1 MVEIKKLYPGMRV
14 KIVDQ
19 WNENTRENSNGRMD
33 KYLGQIVT
41 IKEVGFSYA
50 LIEEDDRG
58 NGLHWHFNKWCFDH
72 IVYEELP
79 EIEPA
84 DDEAVQLL
92 LFS

>member
-1 MVEIKKLYPGMRV
+1 MVEIGKLSPGMRV
-14 KIVDQ
+14 KVVDQ
-19 WNENTRENSNGRMD
+19 WNENTQENYEGHMD

-41 IKEVGFSYA
+41 IKEVGFARAY
-50 LIEEDDRG
+50 IEEDDRG
-58 NGLHWHFNKWCFDH
+58 NGRRWCFNKWCFDY

>member
-1 MVEIKKLYPGMRV
+1 MVEIGKLSPGMRV
-14 KIVDQ
+14 KVVDQ
-19 WNENTRENSNGRMD
+19 WNENTHENHSGRMD
-33 KYLGQIVT
+33 KYLGKVVT
-41 IKEVGFSYA
+41 IKATSRLAAY
-50 LIEEDDRG
+50 IEEDDRG
-58 NGLHWHFNKWCFDH
+58 NGRRWCFNKWCFDH